1 MSTVQNNTN
10 MLNIKTFS
18 PMNVQ
23 PTKPVAAPTKE
34 NAAKRLHS
42 TSSHASSGV
51 SSAGH
56 SSHDRN
62 SSRTNP
68 SHDSDNSSQQNMRGT
83 SKSSDEG
90 IQENKVPAAL
100 PEGFAEDR
108 FRVDR
113 KRLESL
119 LSQSIKMVNNN
130 NNKDKEGEK
139 TESSSQQNIKPLT
152 RAEAFFLEVMNTT
165 NTQVSWPS
173 RLKVGAKSKKDPHIK
188 ITGPIEQ
195 VKIAKE
201 MIMKQLD
208 SKSSR
213 VTIKMD
219 VSHTDHSH
227 VIGKGGSNIKHV
239 MKETECHIHFPD
251 SNRNQNVTEKSN
263 QVSIAGQAAGVELAR
278 QRIRDLLP
286 ITLFFEFPSKHLGAT
301 GFDINSPAVQ
311 NIVQTYN
318 ISIQAKAK
326 KSSPYTT
333 IFQIRGCVANQ
344 IALKD
349 GVICLMQILT
359 GQLGQTIPVSATLE
373 IQNVQSFMN
382 AKSVSK
388 IKAIQANTGVT
399 IEFPTDKKSST
410 IEAITAQC
418 EKVVAMTGS
427 CEGVLFARQEIIS
440 HLPLVLMFDLKD
452 EVSNHE
458 AQSIGDKFECFIS
471 IKAKNKQATKS
482 CIIKSSEANVYNMFK
497 ARQALMKIPFNGLED
512 IPMPINT
519 ASFLFTQKIQTVAG
533 LQAAAMVQAQKNQVA
548 QVAAQAAVMQQQN
561 NFVPNWKP
569 ATPTR
574 KMQIQAKSINSARN
588 SSTPSSDSAN
598 GSTSTRSVES
608 TSKISISTSNIIRQP
623 NGPSNNRSFTTV
635 RNNSTKT
642 GIKIASIQ
650 STSVNGSRQGS
661 CHSSDDACNTSDIS
675 DGEHQRVSSKPIV
688 SESHINMQH
697 PTFNGRHI
705 IVNSINK
712 SATNNNNVT
721 NACFTT
727 NNLTDNSS
735 EQVTCKNNL
744 FAPNNNNN
752 NSANKYVTTIPKNLS
767 SLFSQL
773 SLDKYTQ
780 SFLEQEIDLQTFV
793 TMSDNDLREMGV
805 NTFGARRKMSM
816 AIKEL
821 SGNKISHVS
830 SANISLKIGK

>member
-18 PMNVQ
+18 PMQ
-23 PTKPVAAPTKE
+23 PSKSVAAPTKE

-56 SSHDRN
+56 SSHDRTT
-62 SSRTNP
+62 SRTNP
-68 SHDSDNSSQQNMRGT
+68 SHDSDNSSQPMRGA

-90 IQENKVPAAL
+90 IQENKVPVAL

-119 LSQSIKMVNNN
+119 LSQSIKMVNN
-130 NNKDKEGEK
+130 KDKDGQEK
-139 TESSSQQNIKPLT
+139 SESSQNIKPLT

-188 ITGPIEQ
+188 VTGPVEQ

-263 QVSIAGQAAGVELAR
+263 QVSIAGQASGVELAR

-326 KSSPYTT
+326 KQSPYTT
-333 IFQIRGCVANQ
+333 IFQIRGCVSNQ

-452 EVSNHE
+452 EVTNSE
-458 AQSIGDKFECFIS
+458 AQTIGDKFECFIS

-519 ASFLFTQKIQTVAG
+519 ASFMFTQKIQTVAG

-548 QVAAQAAVMQQQN
+548 QVAAQAAVIQQQN
-561 NFVPNWKP
+561 SFVPNWKP
-569 ATPTR
+569 ASPAR
-574 KMQIQAKSINSARN
+574 KLQIQAKSINSSRN

-608 TSKISISTSNIIRQP
+608 ASKISVSASNIIRQP
-623 NGPSNNRSFTTV
+623 NGPSNNRSFTNV

-650 STSVNGSRQGS
+650 STSGSRQGS

-675 DGEHQRVSSKPIV
+675 DGERVSSKPIV
-688 SESHINMQH
+688 SENHINMQH

-712 SATNNNNVT
+712 SNNNNVT
-721 NACFTT
+721 NACFST
-727 NNLTDNSS
+727 NNLTDNSND
-735 EQVTCKNNL
+735 QVTCKNNI
-744 FAPNNNNN
+744 FAPNNNVVANN
-752 NSANKYVTTIPKNLS
+752 NKYVTSYPKNLS

-773 SLDKYTQ
+773 CLDKYTQ

-821 SGNKISHVS
+821 SGNKTSHIS

>member
-1 MSTVQNNTN
+1 
-10 MLNIKTFS
+10 MLNIKAFS
-18 PMNVQ
+18 PM
-23 PTKPVAAPTKE
+23 TKPVATEAK
-34 NAAKRLHS
+34 AAKRLHS

-56 SSHDRN
+56 SSHDRT
-62 SSRTNP
+62 SSRNNP
-68 SHDSDNSSQQNMRGT
+68 SHDSDNSSQLPRV

-90 IQENKVPAAL
+90 ILEVAGNKIQNTL

-113 KRLESL
+113 KRLEGL
-119 LSQSIKMVNNN
+119 LSQSIKMANN
-130 NNKDKEGEK
+130 NNKEKK
-139 TESSSQQNIKPLT
+139 TEDGQESNNIKPLT
-152 RAEAFFLEVMNTT
+152 RAEAFFLEVMNST

-263 QVSIAGQAAGVELAR
+263 QVSIAGQASGVELAR

-326 KSSPYTT
+326 KSSSYTT

-399 IEFPTDKKSST
+399 IEFPTDKKSTT

-452 EVSNHE
+452 EVSNME

-497 ARQALMKIPFNGLED
+497 ARQSLMKIPFNGLED

-548 QVAAQAAVMQQQN
+548 QVAAQAVVMQQQQVN
-561 NFVPNWKP
+561 NFVPNWKTGP
-569 ATPTR
+569 AQTAR

-608 TSKISISTSNIIRQP
+608 SSKISMGSNIIRQP

-635 RNNSTKT
+635 RNTIEVNSTKT

-650 STSVNGSRQGS
+650 SNSSGSTRQGISGS
-661 CHSSDDACNTSDIS
+661 CHSSNDDCNTSDIS
-675 DGEHQRVSSKPIV
+675 DGERVSSKPIV
-688 SESHINMQH
+688 SESHINMSSNSQH
-697 PTFNGRHI
+697 MPTFNGRQI

-712 SATNNNNVT
+712 SSNNNVT
-721 NACFTT
+721 NNSFSA

-735 EQVTCKNNL
+735 EQVTSKNNL
-744 FAPNNNNN
+744 FAPNNVVAN
-752 NSANKYVTTIPKNLS
+752 NKYVTTMPKDLN

-773 SLDKYTQ
+773 SLNKYIQ

-821 SGNKISHVS
+821 NGNKQSHVS